1 MKLSDF
7 YFADRHAEGTKMPI
21 LLPSGEDSGEWL
33 QVVGPDCDQAVI
45 AGRAYTAAVR
55 KVDDDLRPLEK
66 ECEAIENYAK
76 YNDQRGYLLED
87 LNSQLAAEIVTGW
100 SFDDEF
106 SKESLIALLKQYRG
120 LAQAIAAHHVQSREE
135 LSAK

>member
-21 LLPSGEDSGEWL
+21 LLPSGKDSGEWL
-33 QVVGPDCDQAVI
+33 QVIGPDCDKAII

-55 KVDDDLRPLEK
+55 KVEEDLLPLEK
-66 ECEAIENYAK
+66 ECEATERYAR

-87 LNSQLAAEIVTGW
+87 LNSQLAAEVVTGW
-100 SFDDEF
+100 SFDDPF
-106 SKESLIALLKQYRG
+106 SKEALLGLFSQYRG
-120 LAQAIAAHHVQSREE
+120 LAQAVAAHHVQSRDE